1 MPSTVFFLQI
11 VPDVHAVSYQTD
23 WQEWARQALPAV
35 MLFDLDN
42 LSDGL
47 TMQYAA
53 DLLGR
58 SERVALVV
66 EVKSGPTSAVK
77 LLPFLE
83 KYLVHPQAS
92 VVWVGPEHPVVG
104 RMLGLLPATQRLSTA
119 DPETARAFLLSQLAS

>member
-1 MPSTVFFLQI
+1 MPSTLFFLQI
-11 VPDVHAVSYQTD
+11 VPDVHAVSYQNE
-23 WQEWARQALPAV
+23 WQEWARQTLPEV
-35 MLFDLDN
+35 TLFDLDN

-66 EVKSGPTSAVK
+66 EVKSATTSAGK

-83 KYLVHPQAS
+83 KYLVHPRAS
-92 VVWVGPEHPVVG
+92 VVWVGPEHSVVG
-104 RMLGLLPATQRLSTA
+104 RMLGLLPASQRLSTSDEEA
-119 DPETARAFLLSQLAS
+119 GRSFLLSQLAS